1 MMLSAVL
8 FIAYC
13 MTFSGHVS
21 GQNQCEAFIDLTLI
35 IDSSGSISPSDFEQA
50 KKALL
55 NLVGLLNV
63 AVEKA
68 GVAIINFA
76 STMSLTAN
84 KDVFQFDRTELLKQI
99 TELPQIGTNTATGE
113 ALALANSYCQAQ
125 CRSTGRAV
133 PRIFA
138 IFTDGLSNEGR
149 DAIQAAADIRNTLE
163 GTIFAVGVG
172 MVSTEGQAE
181 LLGLAGDPEYV
192 MNIASYT
199 DLARVTNAI
208 SMKMC
213 EFPAF
218 VLPDIQIQGEMTGN
232 SSRYYKMHTLN
243 KINKSA
249 FFEIEFTN
257 KVGQV
262 SYSNREKKNNYYI
275 FLSSVFR
282 LSYIHR
288 QRIKNHHRTHQ
299 EVLVIERQQAKH
311 LQLSYQQMRKIFILV
326 LKVLQHSLINII
338 LLYVF
343 DHWIFKKIKIY

>member
-1 MMLSAVL
+1 MTLSAVL

-243 KINKSA
+243 KISKSA

-257 KVGQV
+257 KVGQTV
-262 SYSNREKKNNYYI
+262 LYTSTKDKKPSSYSSRSISHRATASKTFTTFVPANAKNFY
-275 FLSSVFR
+275 FSV
-282 LSYIHR
+282 
-288 QRIKNHHRTHQ
+288 KG
-299 EVLVIERQQAKH
+299 VAA
-311 LQLSYQQMRKIFILV
+311 QLNKYNFIVRVRPLD
-326 LKVLQHSLINII
+326 
-338 LLYVF
+338 F
-343 DHWIFKKIKIY
+343 